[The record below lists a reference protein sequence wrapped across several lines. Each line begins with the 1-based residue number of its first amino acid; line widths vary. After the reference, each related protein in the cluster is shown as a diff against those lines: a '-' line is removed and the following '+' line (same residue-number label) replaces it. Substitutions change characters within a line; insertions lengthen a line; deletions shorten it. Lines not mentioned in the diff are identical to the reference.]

1 MRCRKRFH
9 RHFIPQ
15 RNSFALRK
23 TELVF
28 EGKSLNTLAS
38 LQSTINYL
46 VNKVFSWEALFT
58 HKKSCKLTYIKTELS
73 EKTEKGK
80 LVL

>member
-1 MRCRKRFH
+1 M
-9 RHFIPQ
+9 
-15 RNSFALRK
+15 
-23 TELVF
+23 
-28 EGKSLNTLAS
+28 AS

-58 HKKSCKLTYIKTELS
+58 QKKSCKLTYIKTELS

-80 LVL
+80 PALQEEEKIFKSSCCN